1 MWVGLGG
8 WEGTEGGSGLRAP
21 DPMGSHPQMRCCG
34 VTDYTDWYP
43 VLGENMVPDRCCM
56 ENFQGCG
63 RNTTTPLWR
72 TVRLDAAASGPSP
85 RSLGAGRCGQRT
97 PGVGHW
103 GLQEAGL
110 TEVGLGTH
118 RTEAKRQVDLWAGD
132 WTHSWECQKVGV
144 EGGLRVC
151 SVAL

>member
-8 WEGTEGGSGLRAP
+8 WEGTEGDSGLRAP

-72 TVRLDAAASGPSP
+72 TVRLP
-85 RSLGAGRCGQRT
+85 RGLLPEAWVRD
-97 PGVGHW
+97 GVARGHPEW
-103 GLQEAGL
+103 GTGDSQEVGL

-118 RTEAKRQVDLWAGD
+118 RTEAKRQVDLRAGG